1 MEHGA
6 IVSVQLLGKWEVR
19 WKEQNVWGGKKFE
32 ETAAKIRL
40 TWMGET
46 GGENLKDIFLYDDS
60 FLRDFNM
67 DLNSL

>member
-19 WKEQNVWGGKKFE
+19 WKEQNGE
-32 ETAAKIRL
+32 ERSLKRTAAKIHL

-46 GGENLKDIFLYDDS
+46 GGENLEDILLYVDS
-60 FLRDFNM
+60 FLRDFKM